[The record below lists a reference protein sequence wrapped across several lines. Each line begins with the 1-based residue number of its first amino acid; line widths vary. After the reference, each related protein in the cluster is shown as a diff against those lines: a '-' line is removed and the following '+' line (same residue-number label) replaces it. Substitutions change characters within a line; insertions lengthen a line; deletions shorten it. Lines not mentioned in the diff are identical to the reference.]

1 MKEGLGLWYQVEQD
15 SLAKKINRWILNAS
29 GFFEKGKLL
38 VCDLSL
44 IISN

>member
-1 MKEGLGLWYQVEQD
+1 MKEGLGLWYQVEQG
-15 SLAKKINRWILNAS
+15 SLAKKLNRWIHTAS

-38 VCDLSL
+38 VFDLSL

>member
-1 MKEGLGLWYQVEQD
+1 MKEGLGLWYQVEQG
-15 SLAKKINRWILNAS
+15 SLAKKLNRWIPTAS

-38 VCDLSL
+38 VFDLSL